1 MERRSFLVAGTAALA
16 TAGAAGTAFA
26 QGATPIAFDATWQA
40 VGFPRLAAT
49 RYGLGG
55 ATLSIAG
62 DASSSLIYRAVP
74 DAGRAARSAR
84 WNWAVTQSV
93 PPTNL
98 ARKGGD
104 DRNISIYFVFM
115 EAGAAARLSPD
126 TSPQRL
132 LTSRSAR
139 TLIYVWGGNHAPGA
153 VLPSPYLRGRGFT
166 IALRPAGTGAAGAQ
180 VDLARDHARAFGSA
194 PEVLVGLAVSADSD
208 DTGSQLRAT
217 LSDLA
222 LA

>member
-1 MERRSFLVAGTAALA
+1 MQRRSFLVAGAAALA
-16 TAGAAGTAFA
+16 TATAGGRALA
-26 QGATPIAFDATWQA
+26 QGAAPIAFDASWQA

-74 DAGRAARSAR
+74 EAARAARGAR
-84 WNWAVTQSV
+84 WSWAVTQSV
-93 PPTNL
+93 PPTDL

-104 DRNISIYFVFM
+104 DRNISVYFVFM
-115 EAGAAARLSPD
+115 EADAAARLSPG

-153 VLPSPYLRGRGFT
+153 LLPSPYLRGRGFT
-166 IALRPAGTGAAGAQ
+166 IALRPAGTGAGAAQ
-180 VDLARDHARAFGSA
+180 VDLARDHARAFGRA
-194 PEVLVGLAVSADSD
+194 PEALVGLAVSADSD

-217 LSDLA
+217 LSDLV